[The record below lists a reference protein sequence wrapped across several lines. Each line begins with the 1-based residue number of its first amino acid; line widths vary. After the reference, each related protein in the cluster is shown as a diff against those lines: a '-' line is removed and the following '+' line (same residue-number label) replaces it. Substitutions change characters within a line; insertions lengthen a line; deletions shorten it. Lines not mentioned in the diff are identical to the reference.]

1 MLLLWTPRILLT
13 FLLASLAISP
23 CLTVPVGT
31 GNTPP
36 PPPTPNT
43 NPGGVA
49 APVTPAGKPSAL
61 FSPTAPHK
69 KKLEAPIEVT
79 QFIVNWMKK
88 SQFRLRGSVGSNGGT
103 EGWVQF
109 DFEMEC
115 KERQGISPETRIGM
129 REIHVYAGNRA
140 AAAAADWVFDPGN
153 GRRGLIV
160 ELKVQ
165 SKSQFGTRFARLV
178 RDDQQKVSGELKA
191 KYKNFDVGV
200 YALAWGEDTK
210 KELLTKANMVAVP
223 SSEIPLQPEG
233 SLMLYKWDGD
243 LVNPPAESNSLAAG
257 VPLANPQ
264 AQKLS
269 FKNPPTSDQTPGP
282 VTDSTAAQTPG
293 GPDTQ
298 TPSKNPSKGKGT
310 INKLKLGSGS
320 SSSSSGSGSGK

>member
-31 GNTPP
+31 GNT

-79 QFIVNWMKK
+79 QFIVDWMKK

-103 EGWVQF
+103 EAWVQF

-115 KERQGISPETRIGM
+115 KDRQGISPERRIGM
-129 REIHVYAGNRA
+129 REVRVYASSRQ
-140 AAAAADWVFDPGN
+140 AADWVFDPGN

-165 SKSQFGTRFARLV
+165 SRSQFGTRFSRLV
-178 RDDQQKVSGELKA
+178 RDDQQKVSGELKP

-223 SSEIPLQPEG
+223 SSEIPLEKEKG

-269 FKNPPTSDQTPGP
+269 FKNPPTSGQTPGP

-298 TPSKNPSKGKGT
+298 TPTKNPSKGKGT

-320 SSSSSGSGSGK
+320 GSGSGSSGGGSGK